1 MNNAM
6 ESHGMKQMSWRWP
19 AGLVKAACAL
29 VAVALA
35 MAVWGVS
42 ATSAQAQSLRD
53 TVRDTVPLVQPSL
66 SGEAE
71 PPGAKVPGRTRTIG
85 WEQLIPAGW
94 DPYKDLRALNLD
106 ALDDNDP
113 RAEEALQKMRKM
125 WDNAPINPLVLG
137 QSVRLPGYVV
147 PLEDLEGGIKEFLLV
162 PYFGAC
168 VHSPPPPANQIVH
181 VLLSKPDKKLRL
193 MDVVWVSGPLSATK
207 TDSHMGVASYR
218 IDAKALKPFLD

>member
-1 MNNAM
+1 MDNAM
-6 ESHGMKQMSWRWP
+6 GNQGMNPTSKRRPPSLLW
-19 AGLVKAACAL
+19 AAACA
-29 VAVALA
+29 VCAVL
-35 MAVWGVS
+35 WGAS

-53 TVRDTVPLVQPSL
+53 TVRNTVPQVQPSL

-71 PPGAKVPGRTRTIG
+71 PLGARVPGPARTIG

-94 DPYKDLRALNLD
+94 DPYKGLRSLNLD

-125 WDNAPINPLVLG
+125 WDNAPINPLILG
-137 QSVRLPGYVV
+137 ESVRLPGFLV
-147 PLEDLEGGIKEFLLV
+147 PLDDLAEGIKEFLLV

-181 VLLSKPDKKLRL
+181 VLLTRPDKKLRL

-218 IDAKALKPFLD
+218 IDAKAVSPYIEGK

>member
-1 MNNAM
+1 MNPTL
-6 ESHGMKQMSWRWP
+6 WRWP
-19 AGLVKAACAL
+19 PSLLCAVVLSLVL
-29 VAVALA
+29 G
-35 MAVWGVS
+35 VW
-42 ATSAQAQSLRD
+42 ATNVPAQSLRD
-53 TVRDTVPLVQPSL
+53 TVRDTVPRVQPSL
-66 SGEAE
+66 SGEAA
-71 PPGAKVPGRTRTIG
+71 PSGASVPGPARTIG

-94 DPYKDLRALNLD
+94 DPYKGLRALNLD

-125 WDNAPINPLVLG
+125 WDNAPINPLILG

-147 PLEDLEGGIKEFLLV
+147 PLEDLAGGIKEFLLV

-181 VLLSKPDKKLRL
+181 VLLTQPDKKLRL

-218 IDAKALKPFLD
+218 IDARAVAPYLD